1 MAAVTKPLVLI
12 TGANQGLG
20 FATAQQLASTGQ
32 YNLLVA
38 ARSQEKAEGAVKQ
51 LESSTNSSLT
61 PIVIDLDQDES
72 ITAAAKFVEER
83 FGSLD
88 ILINNAGI
96 NRSSD
101 PNATLRESYR
111 AVFETNVFG
120 VAVMTATFLPLLRA
134 SKYHDRRIV
143 NC

>member
-12 TGANQGLG
+12 IGANQGLG
-20 FATAQQLASTGQ
+20 FAIAQQLASTGQ
-32 YNLLVA
+32 YNLLIA

-51 LESSTNSSLT
+51 LQESGTNGSLT

-83 FGSLD
+83 FGLLD

-96 NRSSD
+96 NR
-101 PNATLRESYR
+101 
-111 AVFETNVFG
+111 
-120 VAVMTATFLPLLRA
+120 
-134 SKYHDRRIV
+134 
-143 NC
+143 